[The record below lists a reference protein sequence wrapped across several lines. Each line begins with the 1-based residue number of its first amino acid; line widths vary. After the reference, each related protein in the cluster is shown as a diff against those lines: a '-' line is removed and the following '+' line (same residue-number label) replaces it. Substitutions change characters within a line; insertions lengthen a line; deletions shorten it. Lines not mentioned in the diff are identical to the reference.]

1 MLTLTKYNHF
11 KRQGFVVCFVS
22 MMKLFRETII
32 RKFCN
37 GDSPGAI
44 FKALKPLGIKRN
56 LVYTTIKR
64 YKETSSIEDRKRSGR
79 PRSARTDTVVKIV
92 RERLRRKKH
101 RSIRKLAADLKI
113 SRGSVHNI
121 LRVDLGCYAYKKRKV
136 HGISE
141 VTKKKRV
148 QRSNT
153 ILSWHAGDEFVF
165 SDEKLFV
172 LEQPHNAQNDRLWA
186 PRIEDIP
193 GNQKNV
199 PRFQSSPSVMV
210 WGAVCKR
217 GKLPLVFID
226 KGVKINALYYKTEVL
241 EKIVAPNLKG
251 MFGNEY
257 YVFQQDGAPSHTAN
271 AVQAWCQA
279 NLTDFLPKHE
289 WPPSSPDLNVLD
301 YFVWSYM
308 LSKLN
313 NYKIINL
320 DHFKKVIEHIWDEMP
335 MEMVRAACDSFEK
348 RLRLIKKVKG
358 GVIPKHLL

>member
-1 MLTLTKYNHF
+1 MSHVFLVWLEYTMKY
-11 KRQGFVVCFVS
+11 V
-22 MMKLFRETII
+22 REEII
-32 RKFCN
+32 RKFLK
-37 GDSPGAI
+37 GDRPCAI
-44 FKALKPLGIKRN
+44 FKALQPHGIKRN

-64 YKETSSIEDRKRSGR
+64 YKEISSTEDRKRSGR
-79 PRSARTDTVVKIV
+79 PRSARTEKVVKAI
-92 RERLRRKKH
+92 RERIRRKKH

-121 LRVDLGCYAYKKRKV
+121 LKKDLGCHAYKKRKV
-136 HGISE
+136 HGISDA
-141 VTKKKRV
+141 TKKKRV
-148 QRSNT
+148 ERCST

-186 PRIEDIP
+186 ARIEDIP
-193 GNQKNV
+193 EYEKNV

-210 WGAVCKR
+210 WGALCKR

-226 KGVKINALYYKTEVL
+226 KGVKINAAYYKSEVL
-241 EKIVAPNLKG
+241 EKNVAPNLKN
-251 MFGNEY
+251 MFGDDY

-271 AVQAWCQA
+271 AVQAWCKA
-279 NLTDFLPKHE
+279 NLTDFLPKTE

-313 NYKIINL
+313 NYKVANL
-320 DHFKKVIEHIWDEMP
+320 SHFKKVIMQIWDDMP
-335 MEMVRAACDSFEK
+335 MDAVRAACDSFEK
-348 RLRLIKKVKG
+348 RLKLVKKVKG